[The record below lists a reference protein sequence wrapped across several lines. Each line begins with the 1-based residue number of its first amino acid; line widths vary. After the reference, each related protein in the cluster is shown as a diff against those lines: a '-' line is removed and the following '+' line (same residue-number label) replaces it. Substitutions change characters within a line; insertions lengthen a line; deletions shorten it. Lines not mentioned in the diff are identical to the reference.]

1 MKLIGLGP
9 RPNLKYPFMLLLFI
23 LLCRIIELRM
33 KALYKENVYGKL
45 ECINPL
51 FIYIPQF
58 LGGFIVILYNYI
70 KNKKKIIEK
79 PKTLDSIEIIQGN
92 NEIHRPDSPK
102 KILLLIILSSYFNFL
117 TILLGKHFFPFEK
130 QKGIDMPT
138 NKFIER
144 RIRSF
149 QILINAILCYLALKI
164 EIYRHQT
171 VSLIVISVF
180 LLIILCFDHF
190 YLHTHIFMLLLY
202 IFHFV
207 IRAFLDTIEKYLF
220 EFNFLNIYKVLAY
233 EGFFSNI
240 FYIIL
245 SLADK
250 NTRNEI
256 SSLYDD
262 IIKHISEYMNII
274 IIFLLLIIFMIFS
287 GFRHIYRV
295 YTIKLF
301 TPMTLSLFE
310 LLLDPFFVAFT
321 LYIEPPNNFTN
332 FIDFCLIPFCLLI
345 MSFFSLVY
353 NDFIVL
359 YCFGLQKNTYLEI
372 KKRTKTIDNIL
383 FTEEEDDD
391 DDDDD
396 ESIKKHEI
404 EMKKKL

>member
-1 MKLIGLGP
+1 
-9 RPNLKYPFMLLLFI
+9 
-23 LLCRIIELRM
+23 
-33 KALYKENVYGKL
+33 
-45 ECINPL
+45 
-51 FIYIPQF
+51 
-58 LGGFIVILYNYI
+58 
-70 KNKKKIIEK
+70 
-79 PKTLDSIEIIQGN
+79 
-92 NEIHRPDSPK
+92 
-102 KILLLIILSSYFNFL
+102 
-117 TILLGKHFFPFEK
+117 
-130 QKGIDMPT
+130 MPT

-149 QILINAILCYLALKI
+149 QILINAILCYLTLKI

-180 LLIILCFDHF
+180 LLIILCFDYF

-262 IIKHISEYMNII
+262 IIKHFSEYMNII
-274 IIFLLLIIFMIFS
+274 IIFLLLIIYMIFT

-310 LLLDPFFVAFT
+310 LLLDPFFVTYT
-321 LYIEPPNNFTN
+321 LYIERPNKFKN
-332 FIDFCLIPFCLLI
+332 FIDFCLYSIIIPFCLLI

-383 FTEEEDDD
+383 LNEEVDDD

-396 ESIKKHEI
+396 ESIKNDEI
-404 EMKKKL
+404 EMQKKL